1 MEQYEQGPNYERKQ
15 YEEEVTDNLADLLA
29 TLPPRLLERLRQ
41 QDTRA
46 LVELVLDLGRKPE
59 ARFEWGELS
68 LDDAD
73 VSREDLEYI
82 AGRIGHFGEDNRAG
96 IERTLHRISAIRNRT
111 GQEQLRTT
119 FFGG

>member
-1 MEQYEQGPNYERKQ
+1 MEHYDQGPIQGQPQGPNYERKQ
-15 YEEEVTDNLADLLA
+15 YEEEVTDNLADLFA
-29 TLPPRLLERLRQ
+29 TLPPRLIEQLRQ
-41 QDTRA
+41 HDTRA

-59 ARFEWGELS
+59 ARFEWGEIP

-96 IERTLHRISAIRNRT
+96 IE
-111 GQEQLRTT
+111 
-119 FFGG
+119 